1 MASDQTCDTARST
14 KQTATNRALTYTE
27 MMNEGTQT
35 MRREES
41 QPNDDLQK
49 RVEEL
54 ERKVEHL
61 QKAVQ
66 RQLRL
71 GRVAE

>member
-14 KQTATNRALTYTE
+14 KQTTNRARTYTE

-71 GRVAE
+71 GREAE